1 MLKTGMI
8 EWPAPE
14 EMLNMKHANEWCL
27 KKVTFYYPTK
37 DDGKNQR
44 PDKRR
49 KGVLV
54 ESNNFKSPI
63 YSYEKGELD
72 VDSSYSFELKENQR
86 IKYVDSCKKCQ
97 EYIFR
102 DEDKKQIVTVKSSGD
117 HSLCPRDASV
127 SYTLNNGEAVLGF
140 GLVFIGIDLQD

>member
-8 EWPAPE
+8 EWPTAE
-14 EMLNMKHANEWCL
+14 EMLNMKDPFEWCL
-27 KKVTFYYPTK
+27 KKITFYFPTK

-63 YSYEKGELD
+63 YSYEQGELGT
-72 VDSSYSFELKENQR
+72 DSSYSFELEENQR

-97 EYIFR
+97 EYIFFG
-102 DEDKKQIVTVKSSGD
+102 ENKEHIVTLKSSHD
-117 HSLCPRDASV
+117 HSLCPKEAV
-127 SYTLNNGEAVLGF
+127 VNYNLKEGEVVLGF
-140 GLVFIGIDLQD
+140 GLVFIGLDL